1 MRKKSFL
8 LAHRVRRIRN
18 RPFSLLKM
26 LTRERKSISCVVK
39 QNFLLTIRLSFLSRD
54 TRLTGLSFFS
64 SKCSKTTIN
73 HLSYFLNQSRAVI
86 KKKIFSQIFA
96 LFLLTAKRA
105 KGKIKDKIF
114 YFEKKKVVYLDW
126 TALCK
131 RARYKTKKGKG
142 MEYAGEFYDT
152 RVQAP
157 VRGYGLLLAGLAL
170 TSGDL
175 LPLSFRLYSN
185 RYISHHPEEKSIN
198 KMEESLMREVKEE
211 FSSGIIFV
219 GDGQF
224 SKKMYLH
231 IIKKDLKQDFIMKA
245 KLGVNVEEK
254 TRGWRN
260 VLLIAE
266 SVKKTHRVMW
276 ENQEKGKFFC
286 KAKFF
291 QANLFSKKDKRSL
304 PIFVILLWEKDKENE
319 PLLLFTSLEVT
330 RKNLQEIVFIYNGRG
345 RIDTLFEILK
355 QSFGLER
362 IMVRRWKGIN
372 IMIMS
377 CLLSFVLSLCMLL
390 TATKITFSTIKE
402 FCQRKSTL
410 KKKKVTVGKFYW
422 ATTELSRSPPNYSY
436 I

>member
-1 MRKKSFL
+1 MRRKGFL

-26 LTRERKSISCVVK
+26 LTQERRLSCVAK
-39 QNFLLTIRLSFLSRD
+39 KNFLLTIRLSFLSRD

-64 SKCSKTTIN
+64 LKCSKTIIN

-86 KKKIFSQIFA
+86 EKKIFEQIFA
-96 LFLLTAKRA
+96 LFLLTARRA
-105 KGKIKDKIF
+105 KGKLKERVF
-114 YFEKKKVVYLDW
+114 HLEKKKVVYLDW

-131 RARYKTKKGKG
+131 RARYKTKEGRG

-152 RVQAP
+152 RVKAP
-157 VRGYGLLLAGLAL
+157 VRGYGLLLAGLSL

-211 FSSGIIFV
+211 FSSSIIFV
-219 GDGQF
+219 GDGAF

-231 IIKKDLKQDFIMKA
+231 IIKEDLKENFIVKA
-245 KLGVNVEEK
+245 KTRVNVEEK
-254 TRGWRN
+254 KKGWKN

-266 SVKKTHRVMW
+266 SIRKTYPVTW
-276 ENQEKGKFFC
+276 ENQERGKFFL

-291 QANLFSKKDKRSL
+291 EANLFSKKDKKSL
-304 PIFVILLWEKDKENE
+304 PIFVILLSEKDKEDE
-319 PLLLFTSLEVT
+319 PLILFTSLEVT
-330 RKNLQEIVFIYNGRG
+330 RKNLQEIISIYNGRG

-362 IMVRRWKGIN
+362 IMVRGWKGIN

-377 CLLSFVLSLCMLL
+377 CLLSFVLSLCMFL

-402 FCQRKSTL
+402 FCQRKSVL
-410 KKKKVTVGKFYW
+410 KKKKVTIGKFYW
-422 ATTELSRSPPNYSY
+422 ATTQLSRSPPYYS
-436 I
+436 

>member
-1 MRKKSFL
+1 
-8 LAHRVRRIRN
+8 
-18 RPFSLLKM
+18 LKM
-26 LTRERKSISCVVK
+26 LSQEKKSISCVAR

-64 SKCSKTTIN
+64 SKCSKTIIN
-73 HLSYFLNQSRAVI
+73 HLSYFLNQSRAVT

-96 LFLLTAKRA
+96 LFLLTTKRA
-105 KGKIKDKIF
+105 KGKIKERIF
-114 YFEKKKVVYLDW
+114 HFEKKKVVYLDW
-126 TALCK
+126 TALRK
-131 RARYKTKKGKG
+131 RARYKTKKEKG

-152 RVQAP
+152 RVKAP
-157 VRGYGLLLAGLAL
+157 VRGYGLLLAALAL

-198 KMEESLMREVKEE
+198 KMEESLMREVKAE

-219 GDGQF
+219 GDGAF

-231 IIKKDLKQDFIMKA
+231 IIKKDLKEDFIVKA
-245 KLGVNVEEK
+245 KTRVNVEEK
-254 TRGWRN
+254 KKGWRN

-266 SVKKTHRVMW
+266 SIKKTYRVTW
-276 ENQEKGKFFC
+276 KNQERGEFFL

-304 PIFVILLWEKDKENE
+304 PIFVILLWEKEKKDE
-319 PLLLFTSLEVT
+319 PLILFTSLEVS
-330 RKNLQEIVFIYNGRG
+330 RKNLQEIISIYNGRG
-345 RIDTLFEILK
+345 KIDTLFEILK

-362 IMVRRWKGIN
+362 IMVRGWQGIN

-377 CLLSFVLSLCMLL
+377 CLLSFVLSLCMFL
-390 TATKITFSTIKE
+390 TATKITFITIKE
-402 FCQRKSTL
+402 FCQKKSVL
-410 KKKKVTVGKFYW
+410 KKRRLTIGKFYW
-422 ATTELSRSPPNYSY
+422 ATTELSRSPPYYS
-436 I
+436 